1 MHFFPDFSAFPV
13 KTKCSLLSLR
23 IYQSL
28 TLRPVA
34 GLVQGPSSHS
44 TSVPVDPDE
53 PFRGQV
59 FHPHPHPSLSA
70 TDTQKHSRAGMPES
84 TPDWDSDRQSE
95 LSFHSSITSFP
106 VSFPVLQQT
115 ACRVQSTDSTFILSE
130 FCKTLQQTQMFSFLG
145 TISST
150 LSSPFLFLC
159 ISCQYLETLST
170 WDPQHPHRASRSSDA
185 FSHTQSYGIL
195 LVGTSPPA
203 PLLVPVDSSVLPGKS
218 SYLSPLLFIESAEDP
233 RNTLYLGPQVA
244 ILGWNSC
251 R

>member
-1 MHFFPDFSAFPV
+1 MHFFSDFSAFPV

-115 ACRVQSTDSTFILSE
+115 ACRVQSKCSHFQGPSHPPFRAHFCFFASAANTQKHCLPGILSIHTE
-130 FCKTLQQTQMFSFLG
+130 LVGHF
-145 TISST
+145 
-150 LSSPFLFLC
+150 P
-159 ISCQYLETLST
+159 Y
-170 WDPQHPHRASRSSDA
+170 WSSDA
-185 FSHTQSYGIL
+185 LSHTQSYGIL

-233 RNTLYLGPQVA
+233 RNTLYLGPQGA